1 MPSAAHDPTTLPRHF
16 QRVAARAPEAI
27 ALQSL
32 GGDVHVTWREY
43 ADRVRRLAA
52 GLAGLGVEPGDPVA
66 LLVGNRP
73 EFHVGDTAVL
83 HLGAVPFSLYL
94 TSTDQHLGDT
104 LDHAGPRVLL
114 TERALLERVDG
125 LDAVALRHVVVLDEG
140 PAPASAGR
148 YQVHTADRLPSPP
161 DGFDLEAAWR
171 AVRPEDPAV
180 LIYTSG
186 TTGTPKCVELSHAN
200 VDFALWSAQQ
210 RYGVPDK
217 GALISYLPQ
226 AHIADRLFAH
236 YPNLALGWP
245 VTTVEDPHHI
255 SGAIAQVH
263 PTWLLGRA
271 ADLGADALGAG
282 RQARR
287 HRRPGLRGHPA
298 CAGRRAGAD
307 RAAAR
312 R

>member
-1 MPSAAHDPTTLPRHF
+1 MPSAAHHPTTLPEHF

-94 TSTDQHLGDT
+94 TSTDQHLGET

-114 TERALLERVDG
+114 TERALLERVER

-161 DGFDLEAAWR
+161 DGF
-171 AVRPEDPAV
+171 
-180 LIYTSG
+180 
-186 TTGTPKCVELSHAN
+186 
-200 VDFALWSAQQ
+200 
-210 RYGVPDK
+210 
-217 GALISYLPQ
+217 
-226 AHIADRLFAH
+226 
-236 YPNLALGWP
+236 
-245 VTTVEDPHHI
+245 
-255 SGAIAQVH
+255 
-263 PTWLLGRA
+263 
-271 ADLGADALGAG
+271 
-282 RQARR
+282 
-287 HRRPGLRGHPA
+287 
-298 CAGRRAGAD
+298 
-307 RAAAR
+307 
-312 R
+312 